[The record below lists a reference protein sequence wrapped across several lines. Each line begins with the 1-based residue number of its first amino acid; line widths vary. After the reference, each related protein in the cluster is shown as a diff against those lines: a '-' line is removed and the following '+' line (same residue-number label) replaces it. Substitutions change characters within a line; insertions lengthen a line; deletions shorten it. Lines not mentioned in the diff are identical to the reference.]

1 MMEKLRMK
9 IIQVVGSSD
18 SGKTTF
24 IKELIPE
31 LKKKGK
37 VAVIKH
43 LGDHTYTFE
52 EGKDTTVFFD
62 AGADISVGIDS
73 QKAVAALRKN
83 TLEDILGM
91 LFHQGID
98 FAVIEGF
105 KQRTFPKIVI
115 GNLTADNC
123 VLSNPSVDEVICI
136 ARPLRKLLPLKK
148 HGAREPCKLQNSRNV
163 CLVPTE

>member
-1 MMEKLRMK
+1 MK
-9 IIQVVGSSD
+9 IIQVVGSSG

-24 IKELIPE
+24 IRKLIPE
-31 LKKKGK
+31 LKKQGT

-43 LGDHTYTFE
+43 LGDHTYTCE

-73 QKAVAALRKN
+73 HKAMAALRKN
-83 TLEDILGM
+83 TLEDILDI
-91 LFHQGID
+91 LFNQGID

-115 GNLTADNC
+115 GSLATENC
-123 VLSNPSVDEVICI
+123 ILSDPSVNEVTQSLDLFENFFPI
-136 ARPLRKLLPLKK
+136 KK
-148 HGAREPCKLQNSRNV
+148 PEQ
-163 CLVPTE
+163 